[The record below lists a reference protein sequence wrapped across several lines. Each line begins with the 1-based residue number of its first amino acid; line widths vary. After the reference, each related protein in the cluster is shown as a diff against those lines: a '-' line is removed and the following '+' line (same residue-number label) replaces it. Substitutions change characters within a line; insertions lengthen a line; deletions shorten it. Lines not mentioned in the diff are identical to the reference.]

1 MFRRKLAAWLLL
13 FISCLLTL
21 AFLFRVKDKMVD
33 FEVNYTAAKRLRLG
47 ETLYRSAD
55 GHYQFKY
62 LPFSAFLYL
71 PVSTLPLSL
80 AKATW
85 YGVVI
90 CCSFLIFFLS
100 FRLIN
105 PEKQKFLWVAVFP
118 PLILARYFLREV
130 QLGQIN
136 ALITLLLLAM
146 ISRLLAQ
153 PSSFRS
159 ESGRGTVR
167 QVGAGLFGG
176 LATALK
182 PYALIFFPYFI
193 IRKKWLCLAVCLVVL
208 GLGLFA
214 PSLFYGVRGNLA
226 VLKEW
231 QASLAASTPSL
242 FSSQDNV
249 SLLAFLIKWTGR
261 QTLSL
266 VFYFFILA
274 GLGLLSLLLFAK
286 GKAVPRPAL
295 LDGFLLLALIP
306 LISPLGWD
314 YTFLSA
320 APAVMLILYHHD
332 KYRPFWRAFL
342 YVNFA
347 VIALS
352 LYDLMGREI
361 YASFMSV
368 SIITIN
374 FVILIGYVSFLRLK
388 GHA

>member
-1 MFRRKLAAWLLL
+1 MFSRKLTACLLL
-13 FISCLLTL
+13 FLFCLLIL
-21 AFLFRVKDKMVD
+21 AFLFRVKDEMVD

-71 PVSTLPLSL
+71 PVSFLPLIL

-90 CCSFLIFFLS
+90 CCSFLVFFLS
-100 FRLIN
+100 LRLIN
-105 PEKQKFLWVAVFP
+105 PEKEKLLWVAVFP
-118 PLILARYFLREV
+118 PLILAKYFLREI

-136 ALITLLLLAM
+136 ALIALLLLAM
-146 ISRLLAQ
+146 ISKLLAQ
-153 PSSFRS
+153 PGSFHS
-159 ESGRGTVR
+159 QGGGETAR

-193 IRKKWLCLAVCLVVL
+193 IRKKWLCLAVSLAVL

-214 PSLFYGVRGNLA
+214 PSLFYGVRGNLS

-231 QASLAASTPSL
+231 QASLAASTPSF

-249 SLLAFLIKWTGR
+249 SLLGFFVKWTGH
-261 QTLSL
+261 QALSL
-266 VFYFFILA
+266 FFYLFILA
-274 GLGLLSLLLFAK
+274 GLGLLSLFLFAK
-286 GKAVPRPAL
+286 GKAVPRPVL
-295 LDGFLLLALIP
+295 LDCFLLLALIP

-314 YTFLSA
+314 YTFLSS
-320 APAVMLILYHHD
+320 APAVMLVLYHLD
-332 KYRPFWRAFL
+332 KYRPFWRAL
-342 YVNFA
+342 LSVNFA

-361 YASFMSV
+361 YASFMSW

-374 FVILIGYVSFLRLK
+374 FIILAGYVSFLRLK